1 MREIM
6 QFFSMLKFSTFR
18 NLYTFC
24 CQVYVCSMQYSKTFG
39 TCFKVE
45 GNQSFFKEFA
55 FELEKIILQNVLL
68 RQRWRMD
75 FYGHVIS
82 SFTATTDN
90 VEIGLILFLVKY
102 IHSWFQNIPISKRRI
117 VNYSSGPI
125 TSKLQQDLTTGLT
138 SWTMKIFFSSAC
150 YILKA
155 SWVLYYL

>member
-1 MREIM
+1 
-6 QFFSMLKFSTFR
+6 MLKFSTFR

-90 VEIGLILFLVKY
+90 VEIGFILFFSQIYTFL
-102 IHSWFQNIPISKRRI
+102 ISKHSYSKKTDCKLFLWALQNFKI
-117 VNYSSGPI
+117 ATGSNYGSDFLNHEDIFFFCMLHSQ
-125 TSKLQQDLTTGLT
+125 SKLSFILSLR
-138 SWTMKIFFSSAC
+138 FF
-150 YILKA
+150 
-155 SWVLYYL
+155 